1 MPSRARLHRVPS
13 LALLV
18 LGAAC
23 SSGGDEAPPPA
34 GPQPLV
40 FTATLSAANERPN
53 PANSGGTGTARV
65 VVTGTSATYTVTV
78 NGLTGAPRLSHI
90 HAPADAS
97 TNAGVIVNFDPSSVT
112 SASGT
117 FSGSFTASDIVGQG
131 GNPPVP
137 FDSLVTLMKAGR
149 AYVNVHTAQFG
160 AGEVRGQLTSQ

>member
-1 MPSRARLHRVPS
+1 MPSRLQLVVGCS
-13 LALLV
+13 LAVLT

-23 SSGGDEAPPPA
+23 SDGGDEAPPPA

-53 PANSGGTGTARV
+53 PATSSATGTARV
-65 VVTGTSATYTVTV
+65 VVTGSSATYTVTV

-97 TNAGVIVNFDPSSVT
+97 TNASVMVNFDPSAVT
-112 SASGT
+112 TGSGT
-117 FSGSFTASDIVGQG
+117 FSGSFSAADIVGQG
-131 GNPPVP
+131 GNPPIA
-137 FDSLVTLMKAGR
+137 FDSLVTLLRNGR

-160 AGEVRGQLTSQ
+160 AGEIRGQLTGP